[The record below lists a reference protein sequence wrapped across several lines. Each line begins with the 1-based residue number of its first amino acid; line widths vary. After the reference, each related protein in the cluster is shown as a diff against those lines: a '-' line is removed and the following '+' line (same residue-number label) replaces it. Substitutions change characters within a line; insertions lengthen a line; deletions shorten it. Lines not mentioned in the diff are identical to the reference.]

1 VFELESRGFATKTGP
16 DVRPYPNEKGFEP
29 GDGRSERP
37 YGGEDAAVVAKLTIL
52 AGIFV
57 GLQDKRHEADY
68 DTSRQW
74 TFTRAAKEVL
84 AGKRA
89 FQLWDK
95 IENAKIAQEYR
106 VSLLTRLRD

>member
-1 VFELESRGFATKTGP
+1 M
-16 DVRPYPNEKGFEP
+16 
-29 GDGRSERP
+29 
-37 YGGEDAAVVAKLTIL
+37 VAKLTIL